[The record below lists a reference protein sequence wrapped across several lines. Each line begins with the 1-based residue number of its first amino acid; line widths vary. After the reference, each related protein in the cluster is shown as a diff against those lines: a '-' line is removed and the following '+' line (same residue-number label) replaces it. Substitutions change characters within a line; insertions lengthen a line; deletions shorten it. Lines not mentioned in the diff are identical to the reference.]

1 MTVLKEDSVK
11 KYGINNMRGERIKNV
26 GNPLVPTDAMP
37 WKAPNYTS
45 TERDALTSIESGV
58 IIFNTTT
65 EKLNFYTGSGWEAIT
80 SA

>member
-45 TERDALTSIESGV
+45 TERDALTNIEAGV

-65 EKLNFYTGSGWEAIT
+65 SKHQGYDGSAWNNCY
-80 SA
+80 